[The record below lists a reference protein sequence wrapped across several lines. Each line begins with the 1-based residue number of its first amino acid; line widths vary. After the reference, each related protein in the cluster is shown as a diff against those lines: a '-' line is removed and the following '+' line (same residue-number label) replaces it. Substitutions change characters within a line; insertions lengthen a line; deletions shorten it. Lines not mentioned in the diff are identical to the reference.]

1 MERKIKKSRWRGLIS
16 YYKPYAGLFAAD
28 MIFAII
34 GAAVTLAIP
43 LIVRYITT
51 DVAFLPGDEAITK
64 IVQFG
69 LLMALLVFVEFG
81 CNFFITYYGHLMG
94 TYMERDLRN
103 EIFEHYQRLSLS
115 FFDSEKVGHL
125 LSRVTADLFDITELL
140 HHGPE
145 DLTISVIKILGSF
158 IILYRITPVLAVTA
172 MIMVII
178 MAVFA
183 IGMNR
188 KMKKAFAA
196 NRARIGDINRKIED
210 S

>member
-28 MIFAII
+28 MVFAII

-51 DVAFLPGDEAITK
+51 NVVFLPGDEAITK
-64 IVQFG
+64 IIQFG
-69 LLMALLVFVEFG
+69 LLMALLVVIEFG

-125 LSRVTADLFDITELL
+125 LSRVTADLFDMGYIEYTADSINKKYKKKIT
-140 HHGPE
+140 
-145 DLTISVIKILGSF
+145 LTESGLNVTDEIVEKITSAVTSVSGQISET
-158 IILYRITPVLAVTA
+158 RLAVFYDVLFT
-172 MIMVII
+172 
-178 MAVFA
+178 
-183 IGMNR
+183 
-188 KMKKAFAA
+188 
-196 NRARIGDINRKIED
+196 IEKNLTNLAKND
-210 S
+210 